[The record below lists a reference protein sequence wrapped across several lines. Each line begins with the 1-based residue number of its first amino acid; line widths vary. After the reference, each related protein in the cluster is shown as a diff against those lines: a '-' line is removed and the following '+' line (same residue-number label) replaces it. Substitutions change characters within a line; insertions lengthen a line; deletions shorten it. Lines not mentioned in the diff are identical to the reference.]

1 MLFFF
6 FCIIMSSDPVM
17 EFVNFEYAMLST
29 YGNCYQWVKATAEHT
44 DSHSDVLLFHS
55 CTSSFFISV

>member
-1 MLFFF
+1 
-6 FCIIMSSDPVM
+6 MSSDPVM